1 MAERVGDFL
10 IRIGAI
16 TAEQMAEVLKIQDA
30 EEEPRLL
37 GQIAIEL
44 GYIDDAAIQRLLG
57 RASEQNRKDDT
68 EEVIRHRIDLYHA
81 QTEPLIKLYGERG
94 KLIQVDGIGS
104 IEEVADRV
112 RVALSE
118 FLDARG

>member
-30 EEEPRLL
+30 EEEPRLF

-44 GYIDDAAIQRLLG
+44 GYIDDAAIQRYL
-57 RASEQNRKDDT
+57 T
-68 EEVIRHRIDLYHA
+68 E
-81 QTEPLIKLYGERG
+81 K
-94 KLIQVDGIGS
+94 K
-104 IEEVADRV
+104 
-112 RVALSE
+112 
-118 FLDARG
+118 

>member
-1 MAERVGDFL
+1 M
-10 IRIGAI
+10 
-16 TAEQMAEVLKIQDA
+16 
-30 EEEPRLL
+30 
-37 GQIAIEL
+37 
-44 GYIDDAAIQRLLG
+44 G

-104 IEEVADRV
+104 IEDVAERV
-112 RVALSE
+112 RVALAE